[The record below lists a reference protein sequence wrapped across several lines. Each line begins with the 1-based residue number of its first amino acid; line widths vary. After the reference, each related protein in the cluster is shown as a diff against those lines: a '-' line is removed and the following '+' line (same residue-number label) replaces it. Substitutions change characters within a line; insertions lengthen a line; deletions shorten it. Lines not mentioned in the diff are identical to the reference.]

1 MALSMERK
9 LFCHDMINIIW
20 QNSIG
25 DNNVNNISEAV
36 AEDVDKVFYEIQNCS
51 KTFAAIK
58 DLFDA
63 IYNVNKPATWFSL
76 VASYGMGAVTSQI
89 DGWLSA
95 LMKSPQYK
103 ACVVTAAANWKSR
116 IVLGLI
122 GL

>member
-1 MALSMERK
+1 MALSMEQK
-9 LFCHDMINIIW
+9 LFYHDMINIIW

-36 AEDVDKVFYEIQNCS
+36 AEDVDKVLYEIQNCS
-51 KTFAAIK
+51 KTYDAIK
-58 DLFDA
+58 TLFDF
-63 IYNVNKPATWFSL
+63 IYEVKKPSTWFSL
-76 VASYGMGAVTSQI
+76 VAGYGMNAVTSQI

-103 ACVVTAAANWKSR
+103 ACVVTAAANWKSK